1 MRPDRIILGEVRG
14 AEALD
19 MLQAMNTGHEGSMA
33 TIHANT
39 PRDALSRLENMVG
52 MAGMSMPAKAL
63 RSQIASAITV
73 VLQIARLADGKRKMT
88 SIQEI
93 TGMEGEIIT
102 MQEIF
107 GFRQSGIGQD
117 GTVNGYFS
125 ATGVRP
131 KFAERLR
138 TYGITL
144 QNEIFDP
151 TRRFE

>member
-1 MRPDRIILGEVRG
+1 
-14 AEALD
+14 
-19 MLQAMNTGHEGSMA
+19 MA

-52 MAGMSMPAKAL
+52 MTGMNMPAKAL

-73 VLQIARLADGKRKMT
+73 ILQISRLADGKRKMI
-88 SIQEI
+88 SMQEI

-107 GFRQSGIGQD
+107 GFKQTGIAED
-117 GTVNGYFS
+117 GAVNGYFA

-131 KFAERLR
+131 KFMERLR
-138 TYGITL
+138 AYGIAISADL
-144 QNEIFDP
+144 FDP
-151 TRRFE
+151 TRRFS

>member
-1 MRPDRIILGEVRG
+1 
-14 AEALD
+14 
-19 MLQAMNTGHEGSMA
+19 
-33 TIHANT
+33 
-39 PRDALSRLENMVG
+39 
-52 MAGMSMPAKAL
+52 
-63 RSQIASAITV
+63 
-73 VLQIARLADGKRKMT
+73 MT

-138 TYGITL
+138 AYGITL

-151 TRRFE
+151 ARRFE